1 MGVYYTIIKKGNK
14 FLMENEKIIGIP
26 RGMSFYNNYPFWYG
40 FFTSLGIKI
49 VLSDPTTKQ
58 TMSDGAALV
67 VTETCLPIKIYLGHI
82 LNLISKGVKNIYVP
96 SLQSIAPKI
105 YNCSK
110 IRGLPDLVR
119 NVIKDNVNIIEPT
132 LDKSAKKQGL
142 YEFLRE
148 SVKPFGITNMD
159 EIKKASKQGWKV
171 YNNFLVMAR
180 SGMSY
185 KKAMHYALSGK
196 IFIEEQENKKEAPI
210 NVALISHGYNMYD
223 ERATMKIFDKL
234 EKMDV
239 KVYSSLQLSK
249 EQMDDGIL
257 TLGQNIYWANEREM
271 TGAAGHY
278 MKDAKI
284 DGIITLTAFGCGP
297 DSLMIERITRKAKRF
312 NKPLLNLTV
321 DEQTGEAGFI
331 TRLEAFVDMLFRKK
345 RATLINKMEVNTS
358 YIPNTNFIETSEIK
372 TK

>member
-1 MGVYYTIIKKGNK
+1 
-14 FLMENEKIIGIP
+14 MENEKIIGIP
-26 RGMSFYNNYPFWYG
+26 RGMSFYNNYPFLYG
-40 FFTSLGIKI
+40 FFTALGIKI

-58 TMSDGAALV
+58 TMSEGASLV

-82 LNLISKGVKNIYVP
+82 LNLISKGVKNIFVP

-119 NVIKDNVNIIEPT
+119 NVIKADVNIIEPT
-132 LDKSAKKQGL
+132 LDKSAKNQGL
-142 YEFLRE
+142 YEFLKE
-148 SVKPFGITNMD
+148 AVKPFGITD
-159 EIKKASKQGWKV
+159 FDSIKDASKKGWKV

-185 KKAMHYALSGK
+185 KKAMNYALQGK
-196 IFIEEQENKKEAPI
+196 IFIEENANKKEAPI

-239 KVYSSLQLSK
+239 KVFTALQLTD
-249 EQMDDGIL
+249 EQMTEGIA
-257 TLGQNIYWANEREM
+257 TLGQRKYWANENEM

-278 MKDAKI
+278 LKDNKI
-284 DGIITLTAFGCGP
+284 DGIISINAFGCGP
-297 DSLMIERITRKAKRF
+297 DSLMVDRITRKAKEF
-312 NKPLLNLTV
+312 GKPLLVLTI

-345 RATLINKMEVNTS
+345 RASLINKLNLQEHT
-358 YIPNTNFIETSEIK
+358 PNTEYIEIQK
-372 TK
+372 